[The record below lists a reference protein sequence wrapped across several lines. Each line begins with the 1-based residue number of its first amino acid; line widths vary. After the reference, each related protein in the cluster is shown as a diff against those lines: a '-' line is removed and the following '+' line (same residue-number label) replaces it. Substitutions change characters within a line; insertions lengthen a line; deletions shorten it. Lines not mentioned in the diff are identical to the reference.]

1 MLVSKLDTS
10 EERTDS
16 MNTNLAYQEEIWEE
30 LIDGK
35 IVAMSPRPAIN
46 HNRIS
51 FRIAH
56 IFENYLAKKPCEP
69 FDDGVDLF
77 LTEKDHFI
85 PDVMI
90 VCDPDKI
97 KSDGVHGAPDL
108 VVEVLSPSTEKNDRG
123 YKKEAYAAAGVKEY
137 WIVDPTNKSIE
148 QYFLENGQFALHE
161 IYMVCPDYE
170 LIKMTEEDRTA
181 LVTEFKCSLYDDLLI
196 SLEDVFRRV
205 K

>member
-1 MLVSKLDTS
+1 
-10 EERTDS
+10 
-16 MNTNLAYQEEIWEE
+16 MNTNLAYQDEFQREE

-35 IVAMSPRPAIN
+35 IVAMSPRPAWN
-46 HNRIS
+46 HIS
-51 FRIAH
+51 VAGNIYYLFAHYLRKKKCVPIADGMDL
-56 IFENYLAKKPCEP
+56 YLS
-69 FDDGVDLF
+69 
-77 LTEKDHFI
+77 EKDHFI

-97 KSDGVHGAPDL
+97 KHNGVHGAPDL
-108 VVEVLSPSTEKNDRG
+108 VVEVLSPSTAKNDKG

-137 WIVDPTNKSIE
+137 WIVSPNDKLLE
-148 QYFLENGQFALHE
+148 QYLLKDGQFILHDVYV
-161 IYMVCPDYE
+161 IHPDYE
-170 LIKMTEEDRTA
+170 LAKMTEEERAA

>member
-1 MLVSKLDTS
+1 
-10 EERTDS
+10 
-16 MNTNLAYQEEIWEE
+16 MNTNLAYQDEIWEE
-30 LIDGK
+30 LIDGT
-35 IVAMSPRPAIN
+35 IVAMSPAASN

-51 FRIAH
+51 GNIHA
-56 IFENYLAKKPCEP
+56 IFWTYLKDKPCEP
-69 FDDGVDLF
+69 FPDGENLF
-77 LTEKDHFI
+77 LSEKDHFI

-97 KSDGVHGAPDL
+97 KHNGVHGAPDL
-108 VVEVLSPSTEKNDRG
+108 VVEVLSPSTAKNDKG

-137 WIVDPTNKSIE
+137 WIVDPANKFIE
-148 QYFLENGQFALHE
+148 QYFLENGQFVLNDVYS
-161 IYMVCPDYE
+161 IRPDWE
-170 LIKMTEEDRTA
+170 LEKMTEEERAA

>member
-1 MLVSKLDTS
+1 MLVSNLDTS
-10 EERTDS
+10 EERTNS
-16 MNTNLAYQEEIWEE
+16 MNTNLAYQDPVWEE

-35 IVAMSPRPAIN
+35 IVAMSPRPAVN
-46 HNRIS
+46 HTRVSGNIYRA
-51 FRIAH
+51 FA
-56 IFENYLAKKPCEP
+56 NYLYNKPCEP
-69 FDDGVDLF
+69 FGDGVDLY
-77 LTEKDHFI
+77 LSEKDHFI

-97 KSDGVHGAPDL
+97 THDGVHGAPDL
-108 VVEVLSPSTEKNDRG
+108 VVEVLSPSTAKNDKG

-137 WIVDPTNKSIE
+137 WIVDPANKFIE
-148 QYFLENGQFALHE
+148 QYFLQDGHFVLNDVYS
-161 IYMVCPDYE
+161 IRPDYE
-170 LIKMTEEDRTA
+170 LTKMTEEERAA